1 MSRPVLLE
9 LRDLKVD
16 FKTSEGPVAAVRGVS
31 LDLPAGQC
39 LAVVGESGSGKSQT
53 FLACLGLLAENGRAS
68 GSACFEGQQLIGA
81 SDDQLNRLRGTKL
94 VTIFQ
99 DPMNSLTPHMRIG
112 EQVSEVLWA
121 HGLAD
126 RSTARARAIEALRAV
141 NIAEPERRYRDFPH
155 EFSGGMRQRVAIA
168 MALIAEP
175 RLLVADEPTTAL
187 DVTVQAQILRLLRS
201 ARDRGLAIVLISH
214 DLGVVAGVA
223 DSVAIMYAGRIVET
237 GSAADLLSAPAHP
250 YTKALL
256 DAMPSP
262 GDTPGQRLRAIDG
275 QPPRPG
281 ALFTGCAFAARC
293 MRRQPDCN
301 QVQPDLH
308 SSRAGRR
315 VACHFPL
322 DEFEQA

>member
-1 MSRPVLLE
+1 MSPPVLLE
-9 LRDLKVD
+9 LRNLKVEFD
-16 FKTSEGPVAAVRGVS
+16 TPEGPVAAVRGVS
-31 LDLPAGQC
+31 LDLQPGRC
-39 LAVVGESGSGKSQT
+39 MAVVGESGSGKSQT
-53 FLACLGLLAENGRAS
+53 FLACLGLLASNGRAS

-81 SDDQLNRLRGTKL
+81 SEDQLNRLRGTKL

-99 DPMNSLTPHMRIG
+99 DPMNSLTPHVRIG

-141 NIAEPERRYRDFPH
+141 NIPEPERRYRDFPH

-201 ARDRGLAIVLISH
+201 ARDQGLAIVLISH

-237 GSAADLLSAPAHP
+237 GSVADLLATPAHP

-256 DAMPSP
+256 DAMPMLS
-262 GDTPGQRLRAIDG
+262 DTPGERLRAIEG

-281 ALFTGCAFAARC
+281 ERFTGCAFAARC
-293 MRRQPDCN
+293 MHRQADCEH
-301 QVQPDLH
+301 VEPGLRV
-308 SSRAGRR
+308 SSAGRL

-322 DEFEQA
+322 GDFGEA